1 MAGYAISH
9 SAIDVPR
16 QESPFRRIVTS
27 IPAPDAE
34 AAFAALESYESRSMH
49 GQLPVIWDRAEG
61 FQVFDRHGNCWID
74 FTSTIF
80 VTNTGHANPR
90 MRKALRQIIDHGLLH
105 SYTFITDIR
114 LRYHKKLIESVPSS
128 LEKAFLL
135 SAGTEATECA
145 LKLMRLQGLKKGK
158 SRGGIICFENAMHGR
173 TVGAAMMGGNPASR
187 AWIGYEDPNMHRF
200 PFPYPWAMD
209 NLTGAQKAQRDL
221 ETLAAA
227 GIDLKTLIC
236 GIMIEPYQGWGAI
249 FYPEGYV
256 ETLADYAKKND
267 VVLCFDEIQ
276 SGFGRTGKWFAYE
289 HYAVEAD
296 LICCGKGMS
305 SGFPLSGVLGRADL
319 MDLPDVGSMSSTNS
333 ANPLACA
340 AGLATLETFL
350 EEDLVAESQR
360 KGELLKK
367 GLLALQNRFPDRIS
381 YVFSQGMVAAV
392 LLKDP
397 VTGRADGVTASR
409 VCERAMQKGLL
420 LVHTGRESIKMGPPL
435 TIPDA
440 ALLEGLAVLSDSM
453 SECF

>member
-1 MAGYAISH
+1 
-9 SAIDVPR
+9 
-16 QESPFRRIVTS
+16 
-27 IPAPDAE
+27 
-34 AAFAALESYESRSMH
+34 
-49 GQLPVIWDRAEG
+49 
-61 FQVFDRHGNCWID
+61 
-74 FTSTIF
+74 
-80 VTNTGHANPR
+80 
-90 MRKALRQIIDHGLLH
+90 
-105 SYTFITDIR
+105 
-114 LRYHKKLIESVPSS
+114 
-128 LEKAFLL
+128 
-135 SAGTEATECA
+135 
-145 LKLMRLQGLKKGK
+145 
-158 SRGGIICFENAMHGR
+158 
-173 TVGAAMMGGNPASR
+173 
-187 AWIGYEDPNMHRF
+187 MHRF